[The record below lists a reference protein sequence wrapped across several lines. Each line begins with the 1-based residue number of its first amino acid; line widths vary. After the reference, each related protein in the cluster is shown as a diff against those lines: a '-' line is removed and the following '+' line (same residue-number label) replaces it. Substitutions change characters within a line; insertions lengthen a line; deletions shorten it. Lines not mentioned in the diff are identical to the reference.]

1 MLTRPPRVFVSST
14 SVDLRLHRLA
24 LRDAAVADGF
34 TPVMMEH
41 FGAVAEPTVRAC
53 RDFVESADLVIALV
67 AFRRGWVPSAEQG
80 GDGVRSVTAFEV
92 DAARDADI
100 PVYFLLAHDSWPGNL

>member
-14 SVDLRLHRLA
+14 SVDLRLHRDAVCAAA
-24 LRDAAVADGF
+24 LIEGF

-41 FGAVAEPTVRAC
+41 FGAVADSTVRAC
-53 RDFVESADLVIALV
+53 CDFVESADLVVALV

-80 GDGVRSVTAFEV
+80 GDGVRSVTAFEI
-92 DAARDADI
+92 DAARAARI
-100 PVYFLLAHDSWPGNL
+100 PVYVLLAHNDSWPGN